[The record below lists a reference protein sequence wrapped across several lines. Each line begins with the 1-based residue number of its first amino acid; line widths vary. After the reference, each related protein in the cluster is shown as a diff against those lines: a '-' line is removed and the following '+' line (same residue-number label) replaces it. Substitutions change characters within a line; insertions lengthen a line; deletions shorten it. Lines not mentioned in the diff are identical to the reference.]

1 MVERESN
8 DEYCRYYQLAGITI
22 RVESDLPMTD
32 TTFLPK
38 FEPFRVQGPGEDNIV
53 IRHHPSLPEYKNWDM
68 GEKLYREP
76 PWEIYRKD
84 DSWIYMGIMP
94 DGDERIWRIAV
105 FSKDHT
111 QADIYSPTK
120 YIFPYGRLLSLTSF
134 PTDQIL
140 FGRLLALREGCYLH
154 SSGVILDGK
163 GMLFVGHSEAGKTTM
178 ATMLTGK
185 SEILCDDRNIIRRFS
200 DGFKVYGTWS
210 HGDMS
215 TVSSSSAPLKAIM
228 FLEQAKEN
236 RLISFSDK
244 QQITRRILACLIKPL
259 VTAEWWKSMLDL
271 VDKIVQEVPCYTL
284 RFDKSGA
291 VVDVLKSL

>member
-8 DEYCRYYQLAGITI
+8 DEYCRYYQLAEITI
-22 RVESDLPMTD
+22 RLETDIPMTD

-38 FEPFRVQGPGEDNIV
+38 FKPFRVQGPGEDNIV
-53 IRHHPSLPEYKNWDM
+53 IRHHSSLPEYKNWDL
-68 GEKLYREP
+68 GEEIYNEP
-76 PWEIYRKD
+76 PWGIYRKD
-84 DSWIYMGIMP
+84 DSWIYMGIMS

-105 FSKDHT
+105 FNHDHT
-111 QADIYSPTK
+111 EGDIYSPSE
-120 YIFPYGRLLSLTSF
+120 YVLRYGRWLSLTTF

-140 FGRLLALREGCYLH
+140 FGRLLAHREGCYLH

-163 GMLFVGHSEAGKTTM
+163 GMLFAGHSDAGKTTM
-178 ATMLTGK
+178 ATMLKDK